1 MTAWAS
7 NAGGQWDLPGLL
19 KGIFGES
26 DRDSA
31 RREPGPCGPGHRS
44 EAKHGPWGDV
54 PFGGESFERG
64 GGNPFRGAPFDQSWG
79 RRGDWPRDF
88 GKEFG
93 RMFGGFG
100 GWGGPPW
107 MREKRRAR
115 GDVRSAVLALLAEE
129 PMHGYQMIQEIGR
142 RSGGSWKASP
152 GSVYPT
158 LQQLEDEGLVRAQEQ
173 DGRRVYR
180 LTEAGQQ
187 EATERAEEFADLWQ
201 GVAPKRDDSQ
211 LAELVFGVGAA
222 FVHVAKAGNA
232 EQMAQA
238 REVLARTRADLYRIL
253 GENPDG
259 TAAKRSD
266 DGMDNNSSDDA
277 ADDGQHHDQTGQ
289 EQAGHDQ
296 TEYDEKKED
305 DR

>member
-7 NAGGQWDLPGLL
+7 SAGGNFDLPGMLRGL
-19 KGIFGES
+19 FGETET
-26 DRDSA
+26 DR
-31 RREPGPCGPGHRS
+31 CGQNASGDCGHRS
-44 EAKHGPWGDV
+44 ESKRGPWGDV
-54 PFGGESFERG
+54 PFGDNPFGDEQG
-64 GGNPFRGAPFDQSWG
+64 GGPGHGGHFEPPWG
-79 RRGDWPRDF
+79 RRGDWGRDF

-107 MREKRRAR
+107 ARAQRRAR

-158 LQQLEDEGLVRAQEQ
+158 LQQLQDEGLVLADEQE
-173 DGRRVYR
+173 GRRVYR

-187 EATERAEEFADLWQ
+187 EATERADEFADLWQ

-211 LAELVFGVGAA
+211 LAELVVGVASA
-222 FVHVAKAGNA
+222 FVHVAKTGNA

-253 GENPDG
+253 GDNP
-259 TAAKRSD
+259 
-266 DGMDNNSSDDA
+266 DDA
-277 ADDGQHHDQTGQ
+277 AAAAPEDGINSTDKTEADDNTADNRGD
-289 EQAGHDQ
+289 
-296 TEYDEKKED
+296 DEVKED
-305 DR
+305 VR

>member
-7 NAGGQWDLPGLL
+7 SAGGDWDLSGLL
-19 KGIFGES
+19 RGLFGEQ
-26 DRDSA
+26 DSERGG
-31 RREPGPCGPGHRS
+31 RRPGERGGPCGAGSHRS
-44 EAKHGPWGDV
+44 ESKHGGPWGDAS
-54 PFGGESFERG
+54 FGDEQADI
-64 GGNPFRGAPFDQSWG
+64 PFRGAPFDQPWG
-79 RRGDWPRDF
+79 RRGDWGRDF

-93 RMFGGFG
+93 RMFSGFG
-100 GWGGPPW
+100 SWGGPPW
-107 MREKRRAR
+107 VREKRRAR

-158 LQQLEDEGLVRAQEQ
+158 LQQLEDEGLVRADEQE
-173 DGRRVYR
+173 GRRVYR
-180 LTEAGQQ
+180 LTDAGRQ
-187 EATERAEEFADLWQ
+187 EATERAAEFADLWQ

-259 TAAKRSD
+259 STASD
-266 DGMDNNSSDDA
+266 AEDGTDNKTADSDTANDDNSDNG
-277 ADDGQHHDQTGQ
+277 ADDNPSSFDDVK
-289 EQAGHDQ
+289 EQ
-296 TEYDEKKED
+296 